1 MDSKASRLLFLTSD
15 KSRSLFKM
23 RSNSCHDGQIHT
35 LNIIHSFSHNIS
47 LILTVQK
54 NILFSHAIKFTEPG
68 GGGEMRNS
76 AFGLRFHKTQLK
88 KKKKITMQT
97 VTVCPTTLSCTF
109 WQPELCMCNQLGTPR
124 WIILCTAQI
133 TYRRPG
139 HGYCKKVASYLML
152 KNKTLFIE
160 TLRSLFLAAV
170 NQGQLTGRKFQYF
183 SFH

>member
-88 KKKKITMQT
+88 KKKKKSQCRQSLY
-97 VTVCPTTLSCTF
+97 VLQHYPVHFGNLSCACAIS
-109 WQPELCMCNQLGTPR
+109 WAHPDESYS
-124 WIILCTAQI
+124 AQHRLHI
-133 TYRRPG
+133 G
-139 HGYCKKVASYLML
+139 DLVMGIAKKLPVTSC
-152 KNKTLFIE
+152 
-160 TLRSLFLAAV
+160 
-170 NQGQLTGRKFQYF
+170 
-183 SFH
+183 

>member
-1 MDSKASRLLFLTSD
+1 MSCWTDTHIKCYPFLLSQYSTHPDCPEKHLIFP
-15 KSRSLFKM
+15 
-23 RSNSCHDGQIHT
+23 CHKIHRAGRDWG
-35 LNIIHSFSHNIS
+35 
-47 LILTVQK
+47 K
-54 NILFSHAIKFTEPG
+54 
-68 GGGEMRNS
+68 MRNS

-88 KKKKITMQT
+88 KKVTMQT
-97 VTVCPTTLSCTF
+97 LTVCPTTPPCTS

>member
-1 MDSKASRLLFLTSD
+1 MSWWTDTHIKYYPF
-15 KSRSLFKM
+15 
-23 RSNSCHDGQIHT
+23 
-35 LNIIHSFSHNIS
+35 
-47 LILTVQK
+47 
-54 NILFSHAIKFTEPG
+54 LFSQYITHPDCPEKYLIFPCHKIHRAG
-68 GGGEMRNS
+68 GRGRNEEFS
-76 AFGLRFHKTQLK
+76 LWPEISQNSVKK